1 MAENMFVDN
10 PFVACPECGGE
21 GQVTAERAVCM
32 SNDNP
37 YGYLK
42 EYKRE
47 CDNCHGLGEI
57 ERDWESL

>member
-37 YGYLK
+37 YGYLE

-47 CDNCHGLGEI
+47 CDNCHGLG
-57 ERDWESL
+57 RDWESL

>member
-37 YGYLK
+37 YGYLE